1 MSNNEMFDRMSKLL
15 SENKTAGFGGAAV
28 IVFPQTG
35 STTPIEPIELLILD
49 GKGDVAQFLATL
61 VTRLEMI
68 KQEINTSQ
76 QSFGRR

>member
-1 MSNNEMFDRMSKLL
+1 MSNNETFDRMSKLL
-15 SENKTAGFGGAAV
+15 AENKTAGFGGAAV

-35 STTPIEPIELLILD
+35 ATTPIEPIELLILD

-61 VTRLEMI
+61 VTRLEMV

-76 QSFGRR
+76 QAFGRR